1 MKNIETASLLDL
13 LPDSIANDEKVKGAA
28 QAIDPQLQAAAS
40 MVDLPSVY
48 VSIDKLTSTQLDHLA
63 VAWDITVWRDYC
75 PVSLKRNVL
84 KAAIS
89 EKRKKG
95 TVKAVRDA
103 LSSISSA
110 ASIVEWW
117 ETEPKGTPHTFTI
130 YATQADIEGTIDA
143 EMQEDV
149 IALIDDAKPLRSH
162 YDFVI
167 QNKVK
172 SGINVYACLRPVTV
186 AKIYESGVLAQ
197 RVNGSIG
204 VVTAARP
211 IIKRHL
217 IARA

>member
-1 MKNIETASLLDL
+1 VKDIETVSLLDL
-13 LPDSIANDEKVKGAA
+13 LPDSISPDEKVRGAA
-28 QAIDPQLQAAAS
+28 QAIDPQLRLAAT
-40 MVDLPSVY
+40 MVDIPSVY
-48 VSIDKLTSTQLDHLA
+48 VSIDKLTSTQLDHMA
-63 VAWDITVWRDYC
+63 VAWDITVWRDYW
-75 PVSLKRNVL
+75 PVSLKRSVL
-84 KAAIS
+84 KAGIS

-95 TVKAVRDA
+95 TVKAVKDA

-143 EMQEDV
+143 EMQEDI

-162 YDFVI
+162 YNFVI
-167 QNKVK
+167 QNKIK
-172 SGINVYACLRPVTV
+172 SGINAYCCLRPVTV
-186 AKIYESGVLAQ
+186 SKIYDSGVLAQ
-197 RVNGSIG
+197 TVSGSIG

-217 IARA
+217 VARA